1 MFRKLL
7 LVLLVDVVRGFIA
20 CGVLL
25 VIAAAAPIPEQPPS
39 KPAVERRKA
48 ALQAD
53 AEGQYVPGYHF
64 VVGPLRFTGFSL
76 RPEALVTFAQTGSG
90 AEEVAGCLEA
100 TITAVSIRLRCESPE
115 VGTVTIEG
123 RFLTRVATTLLDTPV
138 VSAVV
143 TVHAPSGE
151 VYSARDSFVW
161 QTGPLPL

>member
-7 LVLLVDVVRGFIA
+7 LVLLVVVGLAVIVFA
-20 CGVLL
+20 VLL
-25 VIAAAAPIPEQPPS
+25 VITPAAPIPKEPPP
-39 KPAVERRKA
+39 KPAVERRTP

-53 AEGQYVPGYHF
+53 AEGQYIPGYRF

-76 RPEALVTFAQTGSG
+76 RPEALVIFAQTGSG
-90 AEEVAGCLEA
+90 AEEVAGCLQA

-115 VGTVTIEG
+115 VGVVTIEG
-123 RFLTRVATTLLDTPV
+123 RFLTRVATTRLDAPV

-161 QTGPLPL
+161 QPGR

>member
-7 LVLLVDVVRGFIA
+7 LVLLVVVGLAVIA
-20 CGVLL
+20 FAVLL
-25 VIAAAAPIPEQPPS
+25 VITPAAPIPEPPPP

-90 AEEVAGCLEA
+90 AEEVAGCLERSEEH
-100 TITAVSIRLRCESPE
+100 TSELQSPCNLVCRL
-115 VGTVTIEG
+115 
-123 RFLTRVATTLLDTPV
+123 LL
-138 VSAVV
+138 
-143 TVHAPSGE
+143 E
-151 VYSARDSFVW
+151 KKKKK
-161 QTGPLPL
+161 Q

>member
-7 LVLLVDVVRGFIA
+7 LVLLVVVGLAVIA
-20 CGVLL
+20 FAVLL
-25 VIAAAAPIPEQPPS
+25 VITPAAPIAEQPSP

-64 VVGPLRFTGFSL
+64 VVGPLRFSGFSL

-100 TITAVSIRLRCESPE
+100 TITAVSIHLRCESPE
-115 VGTVTIEG
+115 VGVVTIEG
-123 RFLTRVATTLLDTPV
+123 DRKSTRLN
-138 VSAVV
+138 SSHSQISYAVFCLKKKTASESPHIYNTV
-143 TVHAPSGE
+143 TVRP
-151 VYSARDSFVW
+151 
-161 QTGPLPL
+161 

>member
-7 LVLLVDVVRGFIA
+7 LVLLVVVGLAVIA
-20 CGVLL
+20 FAVLL
-25 VIAAAAPIPEQPPS
+25 VITPAAPIPEPLPS

-64 VVGPLRFTGFSL
+64 VVGPLRFTGFRL

-90 AEEVAGCLEA
+90 AEEVAGCREA

-115 VGTVTIEG
+115 VGIVTIEG
-123 RFLTRVATTLLDTPV
+123 RFLTRVARPLVEPTAW
-138 VSAVV
+138 SAVG
-143 TVHAPSGE
+143 T
-151 VYSARDSFVW
+151 
-161 QTGPLPL
+161 

>member
-7 LVLLVDVVRGFIA
+7 LVPLVVVGLAVLAFA
-20 CGVLL
+20 VLL
-25 VIAAAAPIPEQPPS
+25 VITPAAPIAEQPPS

-90 AEEVAGCLEA
+90 AEEVASCLEA

-115 VGTVTIEG
+115 LVTVPIQG
-123 RFLTRVATTLLDTPV
+123 GFLTRLASPRLHT
-138 VSAVV
+138 
-143 TVHAPSGE
+143 
-151 VYSARDSFVW
+151 
-161 QTGPLPL
+161 

>member
-7 LVLLVDVVRGFIA
+7 LVLLVVVGLAVIA
-20 CGVLL
+20 FAVLL
-25 VIAAAAPIPEQPPS
+25 VITPAAPIPEPLPS

-64 VVGPLRFTGFSL
+64 VVGPLRFTGFRL

-100 TITAVSIRLRCESPE
+100 TITAVSIHPRCESPE
-115 VGTVTIEG
+115 AGVLTLARGCRPRVGTALRG
-123 RFLTRVATTLLDTPV
+123 RPAL
-138 VSAVV
+138 SA
-143 TVHAPSGE
+143 
-151 VYSARDSFVW
+151 
-161 QTGPLPL
+161 

>member
-1 MFRKLL
+1 
-7 LVLLVDVVRGFIA
+7 
-20 CGVLL
+20 
-25 VIAAAAPIPEQPPS
+25 
-39 KPAVERRKA
+39 
-48 ALQAD
+48 
-53 AEGQYVPGYHF
+53 
-64 VVGPLRFTGFSL
+64 GPLRFTGFRL
-76 RPEALVTFAQTGSG
+76 RPAALVTFAQTGSG
-90 AEEVAGCLEA
+90 AEEVAGRLEA

-161 QTGPLPL
+161 QDRKSTRLNSSHQIISYAVFCLKKKNR

>member
-7 LVLLVDVVRGFIA
+7 LVLLVVVGLAVVAFA
-20 CGVLL
+20 VLL
-25 VIAAAAPIPEQPPS
+25 VITPAAPIAEQPPP

-90 AEEVAGCLEA
+90 AAERTYHKV
-100 TITAVSIRLRCESPE
+100 I
-115 VGTVTIEG
+115 
-123 RFLTRVATTLLDTPV
+123 
-138 VSAVV
+138 
-143 TVHAPSGE
+143 
-151 VYSARDSFVW
+151 ARDV
-161 QTGPLPL
+161 LPF

>member
-7 LVLLVDVVRGFIA
+7 LFLLVVVGLAVVAFA
-20 CGVLL
+20 VLL
-25 VIAAAAPIPEQPPS
+25 VITPAAPVPEPPPP

-100 TITAVSIRLRCESPE
+100 TITAVSIHLRCESPE
-115 VGTVTIEG
+115 VGVVTIEG
-123 RFLTRVATTLLDTPV
+123 RFLTRVATTLLDAPV

-151 VYSARDSFVW
+151 VYNARDSFVW
-161 QTGPLPL
+161 QAGR

>member
-7 LVLLVDVVRGFIA
+7 LVLLVVVGLAVIA
-20 CGVLL
+20 FAVLL
-25 VIAAAAPIPEQPPS
+25 VITPAAPIAEQPPS

-76 RPEALVTFAQTGSG
+76 RPEALVTFAQTG
-90 AEEVAGCLEA
+90 L
-100 TITAVSIRLRCESPE
+100 
-115 VGTVTIEG
+115 
-123 RFLTRVATTLLDTPV
+123 ATTLLDTPV

-161 QTGPLPL
+161 QAGR

>member
-1 MFRKLL
+1 MLRKLL
-7 LVLLVDVVRGFIA
+7 IALLVVVGLAVIVFA
-20 CGVLL
+20 VLL
-25 VIAAAAPIPEQPPS
+25 VITPAAPNPEQPPP
-39 KPAVERRKA
+39 KPVVERHKA

-64 VVGPLRFTGFSL
+64 VVGPLRFSGFSL

-123 RFLTRVATTLLDTPV
+123 RFLTRVATTRLDAPV

-161 QTGPLPL
+161 QAGR